1 MPVLAAPSFA
11 PDPLVADR
19 VLDAL
24 ADPDITLRDVA
35 EQFDTSIEALTL
47 WMARPDIAARIA
59 AIQAAAVTRVRLIA
73 TNFLASAVSTL
84 LSVIDDYREHISR
97 QPVRPT
103 DSHAVAEH
111 RRARDGARRSI
122 QLLNRI
128 ARLPLPHADGLAA
141 PVPTA
146 PAAPAAPRGANAPSA
161 RRDIPAPAET
171 SAATPAT
178 PPTPATPASPLTPST
193 PSTPNSPNSPIIAD
207 APSPS
212 ATLSSPA
219 ASSTAPAQP
228 SGQPHPHADR
238 PVIPAAAAKHARAA
252 LTFSAGP

>member
-1 MPVLAAPSFA
+1 MPGLAAPSFA

-35 EQFDTSIEALTL
+35 NSFDTSIEALTL

-128 ARLPLPHADGLAA
+128 ARLPLPHSDGLAA
-141 PVPTA
+141 AMPTA
-146 PAAPAAPRGANAPSA
+146 PAALRAANAPSA
-161 RRDIPAPAET
+161 RRDIPAPAE
-171 SAATPAT
+171 SCAATPAT

-193 PSTPNSPNSPIIAD
+193 PNSPIITD
-207 APSPS
+207 APPPPATVS
-212 ATLSSPA
+212 APA
-219 ASSTAPAQP
+219 ASSTAPPQP

-238 PVIPAAAAKHARAA
+238 PAVAAAAAKHARAP

>member
-1 MPVLAAPSFA
+1 MPAPAAPSFA

-103 DSHAVAEH
+103 DAHAVAEH

-141 PVPTA
+141 AMPTA
-146 PAAPAAPRGANAPSA
+146 PTAPTPPAAPREVNAPSA
-161 RRDIPAPAET
+161 RRDVPAPAET
-171 SAATPAT
+171 GAANPANPAT
-178 PPTPATPASPLTPST
+178 PPSPLTPNS
-193 PSTPNSPNSPIIAD
+193 PNSPNSPIIAD
-207 APSPS
+207 APSPPATPS
-212 ATLSSPA
+212 APA
-219 ASSTAPAQP
+219 APSTAPLQP

-238 PVIPAAAAKHARAA
+238 PAVVAAAAKHARAP